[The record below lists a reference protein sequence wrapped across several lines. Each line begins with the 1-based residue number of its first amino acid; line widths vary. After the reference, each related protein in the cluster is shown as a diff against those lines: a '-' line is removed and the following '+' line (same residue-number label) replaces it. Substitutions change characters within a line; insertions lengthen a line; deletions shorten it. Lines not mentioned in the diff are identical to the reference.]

1 MTDHG
6 HPEPQQVAQM
16 VEDYVQTS
24 LSNAQQFSNSTP
36 LDESGA
42 YSLHRLAAA
51 IYAAGWRDGHITGTD
66 AQRRAARRAR
76 EVEETQP

>member
-1 MTDHG
+1 MSDHG

-24 LSNAQQFSNSTP
+24 LSNAKQFSNSTP
-36 LDESGA
+36 LDESGV

-51 IYAAGWRDGHITGTD
+51 IYAAGWRDGHLAGTD
-66 AQRRAARRAR
+66 AQHRAARRAR
-76 EVEETQP
+76 EAEESS